1 VAFSL
6 ALTFLVSLGVDQVR
20 LVDASRDAA
29 RAVAAGS
36 SLDAV
41 TAQARRTAPGD
52 ARVTI
57 QRDCDLVEVTVTS
70 HLGGPGWLLVPVPGR
85 QHHQTVTIVRH
96 RDQPWACSRRPP
108 PQWEASAASRR

>member
-1 VAFSL
+1 MVTAETALVLPLVVAFSL

-36 SLDAV
+36 SIDAV
-41 TAQARRTAPGD
+41 TAAARRTAPGD

-57 QRDCDLVEVTVTS
+57 QHDGDLVEVTVTS
-70 HLGGPGWLLVPVPGR
+70 HVDGPGWLLVPVPGVTLR
-85 QHHQTVTIVRH
+85 ARATVQAETADVGV
-96 RDQPWACSRRPP
+96 
-108 PQWEASAASRR
+108 